1 MSRVPASRFGRRRL
15 RHLALAAFIFAGLVP
30 AVAAERGFPYDDEY
44 TLDARPMKG
53 SKRVPSIVVKQS
65 GEATIEAWCNVVTAQ
80 LVIAGDMIT
89 VSGGQRTEQQCAAD
103 RMKADD
109 DLIAALVEIT
119 NWRRDG
125 AVLTLRG
132 PKTLKFR
139 AATH

>member
-1 MSRVPASRFGRRRL
+1 MCRVPAPRYGRWWLRL
-15 RHLALAAFIFAGLVP
+15 LALAAVLLAELSP
-30 AVAAERGFPYDDEY
+30 ALAQRDFPYDDERMS
-44 TLDARPMKG
+44 DARPMRG
-53 SKRVPSIVVKQS
+53 SKRVPSLLVKQG

-80 LVIAGDMIT
+80 FVIAGDTIT
-89 VSGGQRTEQQCAAD
+89 MMSGKRTEEQCTPE

-109 DLIAALVEIT
+109 DLIATLTDIT

-132 PKTLKFR
+132 PKTLRFH